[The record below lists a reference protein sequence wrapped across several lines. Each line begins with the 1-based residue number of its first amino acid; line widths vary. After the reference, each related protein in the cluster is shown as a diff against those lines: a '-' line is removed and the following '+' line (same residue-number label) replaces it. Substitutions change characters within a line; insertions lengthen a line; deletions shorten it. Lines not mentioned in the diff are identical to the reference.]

1 MPSSEAHTLRVLAQ
15 QLFAAGSAQ
24 DWERLGQLD
33 ALVAQCLQQAPS
45 QLLLAEWALVRQAH
59 AQALT
64 ACKLARDQAHTELRN
79 LQNSQEAQKAYAWQQ
94 VLE

>member
-15 QLFAAGSAQ
+15 QLLAASTAQ
-24 DWERLGQLD
+24 DWMRLGQLD
-33 ALVAQCLQQAPS
+33 ALVAKSLQQAQGQS
-45 QLLLAEWALVRQAH
+45 LLAEWALVRQAH
-59 AQALT
+59 AQALE
-64 ACKLARDQAHTELRN
+64 ACKLAREQAHIELRN